1 MKYKYQGPKHIYEKK
16 YIQNKD
22 HIFILTRTQYIF
34 SCSRVVLSWIVVLQL
49 QRRIFCIFYTL
60 FCKGYNLR
68 QSLNIKKNRWL
79 LLQLILSLFVSQL
92 STVSESVCVPLHNN
106 KRFLPLVYFYN
117 NNELQQLLLKTKSF
131 HFFLDSQS
139 VVLLPKTTK
148 ILYACIFRYMLAFI
162 NDGSNTQTFMQFC
175 MEHDQAIKVKTDK
188 NINQLA
194 RYIKQDI

>member
-1 MKYKYQGPKHIYEKK
+1 MRRSIFK
-16 YIQNKD
+16 NKRP
-22 HIFILTRTQYIF
+22 HIFLTRTQYIF
-34 SCSRVVLSWIVVLQL
+34 SCSRVVLSWIVVSQL
-49 QRRIFCIFYTL
+49 QRRIFCIFFTL

-79 LLQLILSLFVSQL
+79 LLLLIPSLFVFQL

-148 ILYACIFRYMLAFI
+148 
-162 NDGSNTQTFMQFC
+162 FC
-175 MEHDQAIKVKTDK
+175 MHVYFVICLPSLTTVQIHTNVYALFYGIRSSDQSK
-188 NINQLA
+188 N
-194 RYIKQDI
+194 

>member
-1 MKYKYQGPKHIYEKK
+1 MRRSIFKI
-16 YIQNKD
+16 KD
-22 HIFILTRTQYIF
+22 HIFFLTRTQYISHVQESSLVGLLFYNCKGVYIFF
-34 SCSRVVLSWIVVLQL
+34 S
-49 QRRIFCIFYTL
+49 L
-60 FCKGYNLR
+60 FCKGYNLP

-79 LLQLILSLFVSQL
+79 LLQLFLSLFVSQL

-148 ILYACIFRYMLAFI
+148 
-162 NDGSNTQTFMQFC
+162 FC
-175 MEHDQAIKVKTDK
+175 MHVYFVICLPSLTTVQTHKRLCSFVWNMIKRS
-188 NINQLA
+188 NQN
-194 RYIKQDI
+194 